1 MAKLIAKVLMVIF
14 FLTKFGETISKRK
27 LSVRRMSVC
36 THWYCSQWN
45 CNCITVIIFFIIIT
59 RPRPM
64 WILLVLLYI
73 SVTCDYCWPGSSLLS
88 IKSKLVGVGE
98 SHMRHQQRLLCTS
111 SGKRHQYYYSSYT
124 ATVLQQYCH
133 VEVELRGPSKTPAE
147 ASVQGNGT
155 STLCTVFQY
164 ISNTEYCVHQY
175 TSILNGIV
183 LSPPTVLL
191 LVTVREVIKKNS

>member
-1 MAKLIAKVLMVIF
+1 
-14 FLTKFGETISKRK
+14 
-27 LSVRRMSVC
+27 
-36 THWYCSQWN
+36 
-45 CNCITVIIFFIIIT
+45 
-59 RPRPM
+59 
-64 WILLVLLYI
+64 
-73 SVTCDYCWPGSSLLS
+73 
-88 IKSKLVGVGE
+88 
-98 SHMRHQQRLLCTS
+98 MRHQQRLLCTS

-124 ATVLQQYCH
+124 ATVLQQYCLV

-164 ISNTEYCVHQY
+164 ISNTVYCVHQY